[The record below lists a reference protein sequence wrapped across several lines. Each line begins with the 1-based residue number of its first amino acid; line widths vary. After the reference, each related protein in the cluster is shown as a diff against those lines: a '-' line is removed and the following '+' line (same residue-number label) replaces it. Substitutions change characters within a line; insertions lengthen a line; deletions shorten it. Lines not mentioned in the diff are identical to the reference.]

1 MPKIRL
7 KITKGEA
14 VRYLA
19 HLDFARAI
27 ERSIRRAKLPV
38 AYSEGFNPHMKMA
51 FASALGLGVT
61 SDAEYMD
68 IELSRDMDVQQ
79 FQQLLKGQLPEGIGL
94 LIARDILQQSP
105 ALMKVINLATYLV
118 RAPLVDTDF
127 GRTSAAVEA
136 FNSAKEVIYIKEMP
150 KGRRQINVKTYMA
163 DAVEVVSWDGIVLQL
178 RFAIHITPTGSVKP
192 GEVLAALVNEFQL
205 PVRAASAVLHRTGL
219 FVAGAERQ
227 EPIAR

>member
-1 MPKIRL
+1 MPKLRL

-27 ERSIRRAKLPV
+27 ERAIRRAKLPV

-68 IELSRDMDVQQ
+68 LELSRDTELPE
-79 FQQLLKGQLPEGIGL
+79 FQKSLKEQLPEGIGL
-94 LIARDILQQSP
+94 VEAMVIPQQTP
-105 ALMKVINLATYLV
+105 ALMKVVNLATYLV
-118 RAPLVDTDF
+118 RVPLADTDYAK
-127 GRTSAAVEA
+127 TSAAVEA
-136 FNSAKEVIYIKEMP
+136 FNGANEVIYIKEMP
-150 KGRRQINVKTYMA
+150 KGRRQINIKEYMA
-163 DAVEVVSWDGIVLQL
+163 DAVEVVSWDEIMLQL
-178 RFAIHITPTGSVKP
+178 RFSIHITPTGSVKP
-192 GEVLAALVNEFQL
+192 GEVLSALVNQFDL

-219 FVAGAERQ
+219 FVAGKGRQ
-227 EPIAR
+227 EPIGR